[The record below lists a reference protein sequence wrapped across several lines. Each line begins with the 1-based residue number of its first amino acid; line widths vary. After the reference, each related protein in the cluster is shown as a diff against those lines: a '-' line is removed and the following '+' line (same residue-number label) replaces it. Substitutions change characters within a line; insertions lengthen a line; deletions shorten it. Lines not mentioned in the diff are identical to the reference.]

1 MYVIKSLLM
10 LFMIGFCLALIL
22 VIICYRYDM
31 ILLYT
36 LILSVIH
43 LVKVIV
49 NYYLV
54 QKYRHITEFPDWA
67 AEQSDKVTWLYL
79 KHFKLENYKVIR
91 LYLKHFKIKN
101 RFERQQ
107 AGQHWSVIRQVN
119 SRVPKETLRITIPIC
134 CLLYMIASKSWSGF
148 PLASLAISCLYLYFT
163 VYPSS
168 IPLLDTR
175 PYCGNIPMS
184 ILLVVCLWLSYCRL
198 RRL

>member
-67 AEQSDKVTWLYL
+67 AEQHHKVSWLYL
-79 KHFKLENYKVIR
+79 KHFKLEN
-91 LYLKHFKIKN
+91 
-101 RFERQQ
+101 RFERQP
-107 AGQHWSVIRQVN
+107 VVKKLVN
-119 SRVPKETLRITIPIC
+119 SRLPLQESLRITIPIC

-184 ILLVVCLWLSYCRL
+184 ILLVVCLGLSYCRL

>member
-1 MYVIKSLLM
+1 MVELLYY
-10 LFMIGFCLALIL
+10 LQFLYRLLYFVPPILAI
-22 VIICYRYDM
+22 VWHRYDM

-54 QKYRHITEFPDWA
+54 QKYRHNTGFPEWV
-67 AEQSDKVTWLYL
+67 AEQNDKVLWLYL
-79 KHFKLENYKVIR
+79 KHFKLENKFDNVGKK
-91 LYLKHFKIKN
+91 L
-101 RFERQQ
+101 
-107 AGQHWSVIRQVN
+107 VN
-119 SRVPKETLRITIPIC
+119 SRLPQEYLRITIPIY
-134 CLLYMIASKSWSGF
+134 CLLYMIVSKSWSGF
-148 PLASLAISCLYLYFT
+148 TLASLAISYLYLYFT

-184 ILLVVCLWLSYCRL
+184 ILLVVCLGLSYCRL